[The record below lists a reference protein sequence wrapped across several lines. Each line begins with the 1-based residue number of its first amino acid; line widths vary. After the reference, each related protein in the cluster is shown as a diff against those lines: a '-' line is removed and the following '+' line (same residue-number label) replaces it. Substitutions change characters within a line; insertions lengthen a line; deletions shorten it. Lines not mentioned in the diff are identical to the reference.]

1 METMANLFKD
11 QLVKQLSHHGLA
23 PDAVPGFMKIF
34 SSSLD
39 GDKTLT
45 LNQVNQR
52 ITFLGWPDG
61 EINYHTYQLALAY
74 LESASN

>member
-1 METMANLFKD
+1 MANLFKD
-11 QLVKQLSHHGLA
+11 QLVKQLSRHGLA

-34 SSSLD
+34 TSSLD
-39 GDKTLT
+39 GDKSLT

-52 ITFLGWPDG
+52 ITYLGWPDG

-74 LESASN
+74 MESSGN